1 MYNISPNYIAA
12 VKDSSHRRKIAGN
25 VGGMTFDD
33 ENIVG
38 GTLVID
44 NACSEGTE
52 VKIGSVYMGQLQCV
66 FCGINYTGQWYGKTI
81 TLAEGLLTGI
91 IDDEEVWE
99 WVPLGTFEIVEANH
113 FEDGV
118 HVTAYD
124 RMQKFEKTFP
134 ELQTSGTPYDLL
146 MLCCNECGVALKKTQ
161 EQIEE
166 LPNGNKSFVLFA
178 ENDIETYRDFVSWIA
193 QTMGC
198 FATMTRDGKLDI
210 RMYGGTT
217 VDTIGITERFRGASF
232 SDFVTR
238 YTGVSVVQID
248 KETTVYKGLEVDDGL
263 TYNLGSNPLLQNIV
277 LDEILGNILTAL
289 ANIQYTPFSVD
300 KAGNPAYD
308 LGDQVEF
315 PGGLGR
321 GVTGCIMA
329 YDYTYHGA
337 YTIQGFGS
345 NPALANA
352 KSKTDK
358 QIAGLMSRTNSQETQ
373 YYTFTNAG
381 ELVIGE
387 TDKEIIHIRF
397 GSSKSTTSIFQAEI
411 LCDVESGEDTDTV
424 IANVKYILNGNE
436 LLYKPVETWIDGDH
450 LLHLLYFFP
459 IDSAQINN
467 LSVRMNA
474 EGGTIT
480 IPAASI
486 QACIYGQG
494 LAATDKWDGYIEA
507 EDNIVEVGFGTAGQ
521 RVDAI
526 TGEVTT
532 NLQTPIVLE
541 FSERITEVEFATT
554 PDIVMPFGADVY
566 INKYPL
572 REKTW
577 GEVND
582 MTWEEDGIYDE
593 TTLKHYG
600 W

>member
-1 MYNISPNYIAA
+1 MYDVSQKYINAIREPSRIRRISGHIGSVA
-12 VKDSSHRRKIAGN
+12 
-25 VGGMTFDD
+25 FDD
-33 ENIVG
+33 ENIIG

-52 VKIGSVYMGQLQCV
+52 VKIGSVYVGQLQCV
-66 FCGINYTGQWYGKTI
+66 FTGIDLTGEWYGKTI
-81 TLAEGLLTGI
+81 TLSEGLLV
-91 IDDEEVWE
+91 DEDEWE
-99 WVPLGTFEIVEANH
+99 YVPLGTFVVEEANH
-113 FEDGV
+113 FEDGI

-124 RMQKFEKTFP
+124 GMQKFEKTFP
-134 ELQTSGTPYDLL
+134 VSQTSGTPYELL
-146 MLCCNECGVALKKTQ
+146 TLCCNECGVTLAKT
-161 EQIEE
+161 EEEIEA
-166 LPNGNKSFVLFA
+166 LPNGDKAFVLFG
-178 ENDIETYRDFVSWIA
+178 ENDVETYRDLIHWVT

-198 FATMTRDGKLDI
+198 FATMTRDGKLDV

-217 VDTIGITERFRGASF
+217 VDSIGITERWRGASF

-289 ANIQYTPFSVD
+289 ANIRYTPFSVD

-329 YDYTYHGA
+329 YDYTYHAA

-411 LCDVESGEDTDTV
+411 LCDVESAPDTDTV

-494 LAATDKWDGYIEA
+494 LAASDKWDGYIEA

-521 RVDAI
+521 SVDAI
-526 TGEVTT
+526 GGEVTT

-554 PDIVMPFGADVY
+554 PDVVMPFGAEVY

-572 REKTW
+572 RELTW
-577 GEVND
+577 GEVKD
-582 MTWEEDGIYDE
+582 MTWEEDGIYDA

>member
-1 MYNISPNYIAA
+1 MYDVSQKYKNAIQEPSRI
-12 VKDSSHRRKIAGN
+12 RKISGY
-25 VGGMTFDD
+25 VGSVPFDD
-33 ENIVG
+33 ENIIG

-52 VKIGSVYMGQLQCV
+52 VKIGSVYTGQLQCV
-66 FCGINYTGQWYGKTI
+66 FAGVNLTGEWYGKTI
-81 TLAEGLLTGI
+81 TISEGLLVD
-91 IDDEEVWE
+91 DDEWE
-99 WVPLGTFEIVEANH
+99 YVPLGVFEVSAANH
-113 FEDGV
+113 FIDGI
-118 HVTAYD
+118 HVVAYD
-124 RMQKFEKTFP
+124 RMRKFDKTFP
-134 ELQTSGTPYDLL
+134 VMQTSGTPYELL
-146 MLCCNECGVALKKTQ
+146 TLCCNECNVTLAKT
-161 EQIEE
+161 EEEIEA
-166 LPNGNKSFVLFA
+166 LPNGDKAFVLFG
-178 ENDIETYRDFVSWIA
+178 ENDVETYRDLIHWVT

-198 FATMTRDGKLDI
+198 FATMTRDGKLDV

-217 VDTIGITERFRGASF
+217 VDSIGITERWRGASF

-289 ANIQYTPFSVD
+289 ANIRYTPFSVD

-329 YDYTYHGA
+329 YDYTYHAA

-411 LCDVESGEDTDTV
+411 LCDVQSGEETETV

-494 LAATDKWDGYIEA
+494 LAASDKWDGYIEA

-521 RVDAI
+521 SVDAI

-541 FSERITEVEFATT
+541 FSERITEVEFTTT
-554 PDIVMPFGADVY
+554 PDVVMPFGADVY

-572 REKTW
+572 RELTW
-577 GEVND
+577 GEVKE
-582 MTWEEDGIYDE
+582 MTWEEEGIYDA

>member
-1 MYNISPNYIAA
+1 
-12 VKDSSHRRKIAGN
+12 
-25 VGGMTFDD
+25 
-33 ENIVG
+33 
-38 GTLVID
+38 
-44 NACSEGTE
+44 
-52 VKIGSVYMGQLQCV
+52 
-66 FCGINYTGQWYGKTI
+66 
-81 TLAEGLLTGI
+81 
-91 IDDEEVWE
+91 
-99 WVPLGTFEIVEANH
+99 
-113 FEDGV
+113 
-118 HVTAYD
+118 
-124 RMQKFEKTFP
+124 
-134 ELQTSGTPYDLL
+134 
-146 MLCCNECGVALKKTQ
+146 
-161 EQIEE
+161 
-166 LPNGNKSFVLFA
+166 
-178 ENDIETYRDFVSWIA
+178 
-193 QTMGC
+193 MGC

-358 QIAGLMSRTNSQETQ
+358 QIAGLMSRTNAQETQ

-411 LCDVESGEDTDTV
+411 LCDVESAPNEDTV

-494 LAATDKWDGYIEA
+494 LAASDKWDGYIEA

-572 REKTW
+572 RELTW
-577 GEVND
+577 GEVKD

>member
-1 MYNISPNYIAA
+1 MYDVSQKYKNAIREPSRI
-12 VKDSSHRRKIAGN
+12 RKISGY
-25 VGGMTFDD
+25 VGSVPFDD
-33 ENIVG
+33 ENIIG

-52 VKIGSVYMGQLQCV
+52 VKIGSVYVGQLQCV
-66 FCGINYTGQWYGKTI
+66 FTGIDLTGEWYGKTI
-81 TLAEGLLTGI
+81 TLSEGLLV
-91 IDDEEVWE
+91 DEDEWE
-99 WVPLGTFEIVEANH
+99 YVPLGTFVVEEANH
-113 FEDGV
+113 FEDGI

-124 RMQKFEKTFP
+124 GMQKFEKTFP
-134 ELQTSGTPYDLL
+134 VSQTSGTPYELL
-146 MLCCNECGVALKKTQ
+146 TLCCNACGVTLAKT
-161 EQIEE
+161 EEEIEA
-166 LPNGNKSFVLFA
+166 LPNGDKAFVLFG
-178 ENDIETYRDFVSWIA
+178 ENDVETYRDLIHWVT

-198 FATMTRDGKLDI
+198 FATMTRDGKLDV

-217 VDTIGITERFRGASF
+217 VDSIGITERWRGASF

-329 YDYTYHGA
+329 YDYTYHAA

-411 LCDVESGEDTDTV
+411 LCDVQSGEDTETV

-494 LAATDKWDGYIEA
+494 LAASDKWDGYIEA

-521 RVDAI
+521 SVDEI

-532 NLQTPIVLE
+532 NLIEPLVLE
-541 FSERITEVEFATT
+541 FSEQIHEVEFATT
-554 PDIVMPFGADVY
+554 PDVVMPFGAEVY

-572 REKTW
+572 GELTW
-577 GEVND
+577 GQVSEMIWTEN
-582 MTWEEDGIYDE
+582 GIYDPVTE
-593 TTLKHYG
+593 KYYD

>member
-1 MYNISPNYIAA
+1 MYDVSQKYINAIREPSRIRRISGYIGSVA
-12 VKDSSHRRKIAGN
+12 
-25 VGGMTFDD
+25 FDD
-33 ENIVG
+33 ENIIG

-44 NACSEGTE
+44 NACSEGME
-52 VKIGSVYMGQLQCV
+52 VKIGSVYVGQLQCV
-66 FCGINYTGQWYGKTI
+66 FTGIDLTGEWYGKTI
-81 TLAEGLLTGI
+81 TLSEGLLV
-91 IDDEEVWE
+91 DEDEWE
-99 WVPLGTFEIVEANH
+99 YVPLGTFVVEEANH
-113 FEDGV
+113 FEDGI

-124 RMQKFEKTFP
+124 GMQKFEKTFP
-134 ELQTSGTPYDLL
+134 VSQTSGTPYELL
-146 MLCCNECGVALKKTQ
+146 TLCCNECGVTLAKT
-161 EQIEE
+161 EEEIEA
-166 LPNGNKSFVLFA
+166 LPNGDKAFVLFG
-178 ENDIETYRDFVSWIA
+178 ENDVETYRDLIHWVT

-198 FATMTRDGKLDI
+198 FATMTRDGKLDV

-217 VDTIGITERFRGASF
+217 VDSIGITERWRGASF

-277 LDEILGNILTAL
+277 LDEILGNILLAL
-289 ANIQYTPFSVD
+289 SNIRYTPFSVD

-329 YDYTYHGA
+329 YDYTYHAA

-411 LCDVESGEDTDTV
+411 LCDVESAPDTDTV

-494 LAATDKWDGYIEA
+494 LAASDKWDGYIEA

-521 RVDAI
+521 SVDEI

-554 PDIVMPFGADVY
+554 PDVVTPFGANVY

-572 REKTW
+572 GELTW
-577 GEVND
+577 GQVSEMIWTEN
-582 MTWEEDGIYDE
+582 GIYDPVTE
-593 TTLKHYG
+593 KYYD

>member
-1 MYNISPNYIAA
+1 MYNVSQAYMTAA
-12 VKDSSHRRKIAGN
+12 KKPFKVRKLRGN
-25 VGGMTFDD
+25 IGPVEITD
-33 ENIVG
+33 ENIIQKSLIV
-38 GTLVID
+38 D
-44 NACSEGTE
+44 NRCSEGTE
-52 VKIGSVYMGQLQCV
+52 VKIGTAYVGQLSVV
-66 FCGINYTGQWYGKTI
+66 FRGLNLTGQWSGA
-81 TLAEGLLTGI
+81 TLTMEEGLLVAPNTY
-91 IDDEEVWE
+91 EY
-99 WVPLGTFEIVEANH
+99 VPLGTYTIVEANH
-113 FEDGV
+113 AEDGV

-124 RMQKFEKTFP
+124 YMRKFDKTFP
-134 ELQTSGTPYDLL
+134 ASQTSGTPYELL
-146 MLCCNECGVALKKTQ
+146 MLCCNECGVTLAKTQ
-161 EQIEE
+161 QEIEA
-166 LPNGNKSFVLFA
+166 LPNGDQAFSVFG
-178 ENDIETYRDFVSWIA
+178 ENDIETYRDLIHWVS
-193 QTMGC
+193 QTMC
-198 FATMTRDGKLDI
+198 SFATMTRDGKLDI

-217 VDTIGITERFRGASF
+217 VDQIGVTERWRGATF
-232 SDFVTR
+232 SDFATK

-263 TYNLGSNPLLQNIV
+263 TYNLGSNPLLQNII
-277 LDEILGNILTAL
+277 LDEILENILTGL
-289 ANIQYTPFSVD
+289 AAIRYTPFNID

-329 YDYTYHGA
+329 YDYTYHAA

-358 QIAGLMSRTNSQETQ
+358 QIAGLMSRTNAQETQ

-381 ELVIGE
+381 ALEIGE

-411 LCDVESGEDTDTV
+411 LCDVQSGEETETV

-494 LAATDKWDGYIEA
+494 LAASDKWDGYIET

-521 RVDAI
+521 GVDAI
-526 TGEVTT
+526 GGEVTT

-554 PDIVMPFGADVY
+554 PDVVMPFGANVY

-572 REKTW
+572 GEKTW
-577 GEVND
+577 GQVSEMIWTEN
-582 MTWEEDGIYDE
+582 GIYDPVTE
-593 TTLKHYG
+593 KYYD

>member
-1 MYNISPNYIAA
+1 MYNVSPNYIAA

-25 VGGMTFDD
+25 IGGMTFDD

-146 MLCCNECGVALKKTQ
+146 MLCCNECGVTLKKTQ

-248 KETTVYKGLEVDDGL
+248 KETTVYKGLEVD
-263 TYNLGSNPLLQNIV
+263 
-277 LDEILGNILTAL
+277 
-289 ANIQYTPFSVD
+289 

-308 LGDQVEF
+308 LGDQVEV

-358 QIAGLMSRTNSQETQ
+358 QIAGLMSRTNAQETQ

-411 LCDVESGEDTDTV
+411 LCDVESAPNEDTV

-532 NLQTPIVLE
+532 NLQTPLVLE

-577 GEVND
+577 GEVKD
-582 MTWEEDGIYDE
+582 MTWEEDGIYDA